1 MSIPPCTCAGSLD
14 LVRRGT
20 DPGDPY
26 TYSIHGVGPLDT
38 GLYRCVAGN
47 ILGETVETA
56 YLSISGSNIHTKTAI
71 SWMFMA
77 SLLCTVESGVVMR
90 ILMMVMLGIWGIF
103 ISEKNAKYNS

>member
-1 MSIPPCTCAGSLD
+1 MMSIPPCTCAGSLD

-38 GLYRCVAGN
+38 GLYSCVAGN

-56 YLSISGSNIHTKTAI
+56 YLSISGSDIYCKII
-71 SWMFMA
+71 SCWMLLA
-77 SLLCTVESGVVMR
+77 CLICSLGRGVGIRIFVTV
-90 ILMMVMLGIWGIF
+90 MMGIF
-103 ISEKNAKYNS
+103 